1 MTLPPSLSSTED
13 SGAFQGFLFQG
24 SFQTKRVKL
33 DSRGWLERIQRHPY
47 SDIGLAVAPEGLYL
61 SILAIKDA
69 RERIRGRREHRRS
82 AAPAM
87 ADLSVWADPPPA
99 QKDEEHGP
107 LACQLDFQVGKPPLR
122 GWVPPEAFLRQRY
135 AERLW
140 AILKN
145 LRIQCR
151 TVAVDISLIRSMSRE
166 DKRTIGIFCRSFMA
180 EVLRTDGK
188 CLRLPTMQQW
198 NSELLAFREQVG
210 IHGPGPGP
218 GEQALADC
226 PTCWLPIPMNV
237 DCETG
242 TPLEPDTLCPRCHL
256 GWAPGFIL
264 AEQARIHCTEWWVPD
279 DQYSLG

>member
-13 SGAFQGFLFQG
+13 SGAFQEFLFQG
-24 SFQTKRVKL
+24 SFQMKRVKL

-87 ADLSVWADPPPA
+87 ADLSVWADPPMVRRSKESGHFA
-99 QKDEEHGP
+99 Y
-107 LACQLDFQVGKPPLR
+107 QLDFQVGKPPLR

-180 EVLRTDGK
+180 EVLRTGGK
-188 CLRLPTMQQW
+188 CLPLPTMQQKHL
-198 NSELLAFREQVG
+198 EQLAFMEQVG
-210 IHGPGPGP
+210 IQGPGS
-218 GEQALADC
+218 GEQAVADC
-226 PTCWLPIPMNV
+226 PTCWLPILMNL

-242 TPLEPDTLCPRCHL
+242 TPLEPDTLCPRCRQ